1 MHMTGLVRCSGL
13 MLLPSNLTS
22 MFKLESLMLQQILIK
37 LEKVDEQQLLTSN
50 LVQLLA
56 IKSKNIYSACETIR
70 KKSICLPQ
78 SFKSDRTNKDQ
89 GYGQKS
95 CQ

>member
-13 MLLPSNLTS
+13 MLLPSNLIS
-22 MFKLESLMLQQILIK
+22 MFKLESLILQQILIK
-37 LEKVDEQQLLTSN
+37 LEKVDEWQQLLTSN

-56 IKSKNIYSACETIR
+56 TKSKNIYSACETIR

-78 SFKSDRTNKDQ
+78 SF
-89 GYGQKS
+89 
-95 CQ
+95 